1 MYKKYVPGAEHPY
14 QWCDDDGNL
23 HGTFTLKADYSS
35 GLDNTVAVGCQGTSS
50 ANFMRSNLVY
60 TGSGTLDNS
69 IAVGCSDATGGICLD
84 EKWLDE
90 FSKKL
95 MGEIKAI
102 NESNDCD
109 EVTVPPMR
117 GFIEI

>member
-1 MYKKYVPGAEHPY
+1 MGDSQGYNISRNDITDRVWVAK
-14 QWCDDDGNL
+14 C
-23 HGTFTLKADYSS
+23 DYSNDCGS
-35 GLDNTVAVGCQGTSS
+35 VLAQGTSS

-60 TGSGTLDNS
+60 TGTLDNT
-69 IAVGCSDATGGICLD
+69 IAVGRDSSGGICLD
-84 EKWLDE
+84 EDWMDS
-90 FSKKL
+90 FCKKL
-95 MGEIKAI
+95 KAV

>member
-1 MYKKYVPGAEHPY
+1 MGDSQGYNISRNDITDRVWVAK
-14 QWCDDDGNL
+14 C
-23 HGTFTLKADYSS
+23 DYSNDCGS
-35 GLDNTVAVGCQGTSS
+35 VLAQGTSS

-60 TGSGTLDNS
+60 TGSGTLDNT
-69 IAVGCSDATGGICLD
+69 IAVGCSDDIGGICLD

-95 MGEIKAI
+95 NREIKAI